1 MRVNGR
7 LLRPS
12 TLAERRLL
20 KGFGID
26 SLRVP
31 RSHNPYA
38 VARQIQRLARGSTAE
53 LQIIR
58 EVIEQ
63 DRRRPPS
70 LPFPWPNPIHTNLP
84 TAPGSPWC
92 PHVEAG

>member
-12 TLAERRLL
+12 TLAERRVL
-20 KGFGID
+20 KGFGVDCI
-26 SLRVP
+26 RVP
-31 RSHNPYA
+31 RNHNPYA
-38 VARQIQRLARGSTAE
+38 VARLLRRLARGSSGE
-53 LQIIR
+53 LQVIH

-63 DRRRPPS
+63 DRLRPPTHP
-70 LPFPWPNPIHTNLP
+70 LPWPMPATVP
-84 TAPGSPWC
+84 SAPGSPWC